1 MPRSQAKPAG
11 KLCRYCSRR
20 MPQRFTVGI
29 MLAVNGGT
37 RSSRVQQY
45 CALAEAC
52 IDCLPDVV
60 SKNVDQ
66 AFLSRQAAK
75 LEYKLE
81 SKAAQFTPG
90 QRAYVSKGVRRA

>member
-1 MPRSQAKPAG
+1 
-11 KLCRYCSRR
+11 